1 MSGSGIT
8 WACISLQT
16 DNHASTPPLGFY
28 RPYALPATQPTASK
42 HRRQSSHYALVD
54 QSEIQVLELS
64 GWDKGATKLEMDE
77 TERVVESE
85 VCERLVAAAGTDE
98 RRDED
103 IDRSIRSMAA
113 GATFIWSRSTI
124 ILQQ

>member
-1 MSGSGIT
+1 VSGSGIT
-8 WACISLQT
+8 SACISLQT

-28 RPYALPATQPTASK
+28 RPYAILATQPTASK

-113 GATFIWSRSTI
+113 GATFI
-124 ILQQ
+124 

>member
-1 MSGSGIT
+1 
-8 WACISLQT
+8 
-16 DNHASTPPLGFY
+16 
-28 RPYALPATQPTASK
+28 
-42 HRRQSSHYALVD
+42 
-54 QSEIQVLELS
+54 
-64 GWDKGATKLEMDE
+64 MDE

-113 GATFIWSRSTI
+113 GATFI
-124 ILQQ
+124 